1 MAKKEEVN
9 LNEIDANFVISSFKN
24 KERRNNPSSMPRALV
39 PGYEKEKEKEQEAE
53 QPEEKET
60 PAVVQPETPREETKR
75 KRSKS
80 PDYESLFLSDAGI
93 PTRSGKLVS
102 IREKYHKRIAKIVQA
117 LDRKDVSI
125 FSYIDNVLSHHFD
138 TYQDEINEIYNKD
151 NDDDYLIQK
160 K

>member
-24 KERRNNPSSMPRALV
+24 KERRNNPSSIPRALV
-39 PGYEKEKEKEQEAE
+39 PEHEKEKEQIQE

-60 PAVVQPETPREETKR
+60 PMAVQVETPREDTKR
-75 KRSKS
+75 RRSKS
-80 PDYESLFLSDAGI
+80 PDYESLFLTDAGI

-117 LDRKDVSI
+117 LGKKDVSI

-138 TYQDEINEIYNKD
+138 TYQDEISEIYNKD
-151 NDDDYLIQK
+151 NDDDYLTPK